1 MSFLLPTLDD
11 EREANATLQDA
22 FAFIDAY
29 GDDSRHGCASST
41 PMTAGV
47 KAEPQDRPV
56 KKKKLEHR
64 DRVKGELQ
72 RLRAEAEI
80 LEATLLRLKV
90 PQIAHPKS
98 HGLLA
103 RSPMDVQS
111 FDAHAST
118 PKSMEI
124 VVREYRQ
131 RKASETTNQK
141 LKALLAKQLKVARSP
156 GSALTHQLSG
166 EVRVLPLVF
175 IGCHSPCLV

>member
-11 EREANATLQDA
+11 EGEANATLQDA
-22 FAFIDAY
+22 FALIDTF
-29 GDDSRHGCASST
+29 GDDDRHACASPT
-41 PMTAGV
+41 PATALARV
-47 KAEPQDRPV
+47 KTEPQDRPV

-80 LEATLLRLKV
+80 LEATLLRLKL
-90 PQIAHPKS
+90 PQNTDSKT
-98 HGLLA
+98 HGSLV
-103 RSPMDVQS
+103 RSPMDVKC
-111 FDAHAST
+111 FDAHSSM

-124 VVREYRQ
+124 VVREYRH

-156 GSALTHQLSG
+156 GAALTHQLSG
-166 EVRVLPLVF
+166 DV
-175 IGCHSPCLV
+175 